1 MSVTSKDA
9 PRSRLF
15 NVPNQITTARLCL
28 AILNFVL
35 MPLRQHLAALIVFL
49 LAAMTDWVDGYWAR
63 RFGQVTKW
71 GRIWDPFVDKVIVC
85 GMFIFLAAES
95 ASGASERA
103 AGIAPWMAVI
113 VVAREL
119 LVTAVRSFIEQTGGD
134 FSAKTSGKL
143 KMVFQ
148 CVAVSVSLVVL
159 LAGGEAAPAWLR
171 WTLFVTVWLAVLSTI
186 QSGIDYVVAAAHCLR
201 E

>member
-9 PRSRLF
+9 PRSKLF

-35 MPLRQHLAALIVFL
+35 MPLRQHLAALIFFL

-85 GMFIFLAAES
+85 GMFIFLAAEPPS
-95 ASGASERA
+95 
-103 AGIAPWMAVI
+103 GIAPWMAVI

-143 KMVFQ
+143 KMALQ

-159 LAGGEAAPAWLR
+159 LAGGETAPSWLR

-186 QSGIDYVVAAAHCLR
+186 QSGIDYVVAAARCPR